1 MRTPIVVLALLILC
15 VSGCSKK
22 YPGRT
27 PTLSTAIAIES
38 AVNSFLTEY
47 GAMPNP
53 GIADATILTSTD
65 TDLLHVLLG
74 MEDDMNKRSIKFLSV
89 REGKENRNG
98 LVYAKD
104 GRSVVGLFDPWGGGY
119 NVRLDL
125 DSDQKI
131 NARGKTLNNR
141 RVAVWSNGP
150 DRKSGTKDD
159 VETW

>member
-1 MRTPIVVLALLILC
+1 M
-15 VSGCSKK
+15 
-22 YPGRT
+22 
-27 PTLSTAIAIES
+27 AIES
-38 AVNSFLTEY
+38 AVNSYRIEY
-47 GAMPNP
+47 GAMPHR
-53 GIADATILTSTD
+53 GTSDATILTSTD
-65 TDLLHVLLG
+65 TVLLHVLLG
-74 MEDDMNKRSIKFLSV
+74 MDGDMNKKSIKFLRV

-131 NARGKTLNNR
+131 DARGKTLNNR
-141 RVAVWSNGP
+141 RVAVWSDGP